1 MQWCQLKLNVPGQRQ
16 YNVPGHTHRSGI
28 NLLEGGSNFWSS
40 KRILKLE
47 KNKENYKMKS
57 SKLDHASK
65 TIKRH
70 SGLSGKILN
79 CFTPYFMG
87 DFSIKSCSLE
97 ACSSL
102 FLEKLP
108 TEPLLFPGMLKAAN
122 SFDSGLEPIL
132 HDYTNLDSSDTCFSI
147 VNI

>member
-1 MQWCQLKLNVPGQRQ
+1 
-16 YNVPGHTHRSGI
+16 
-28 NLLEGGSNFWSS
+28 
-40 KRILKLE
+40 
-47 KNKENYKMKS
+47 MKS

-102 FLEKLP
+102 LLEKLP
-108 TEPLLFPGMLKAAN
+108 TEPLLFPGMLKAAKLIWLWPRAY
-122 SFDSGLEPIL
+122 SPWLYKLGFFRHLLLHCEHLIAMLEGAKIQQTLMGSRHCTEVRPSCEASMEDISARQPHSIL
-132 HDYTNLDSSDTCFSI
+132 I
-147 VNI
+147 WGKWQP